1 MMAVGEDI
9 IGGIFRDSYLRLLK
23 KGANRILV
31 YPESMEEISTKIW
44 NRFFFQEISQIL
56 RE

>member
-1 MMAVGEDI
+1 MMAVGED
-9 IGGIFRDSYLRLLK
+9 IFRDSYLRLLK
-23 KGANRILV
+23 KGANRILL

-44 NRFFFQEISQIL
+44 NRFYFFQEISQIL